1 MHGPIDMT
9 QTISIPLSTRQD
21 IAPTLYYSVAMS
33 VPENHLFEVSLQV
46 QNWSAPVLDLKFP
59 VWTPGSY
66 LVREYARHLQSFI
79 AETAEGK
86 ALVWRKVSKNHW
98 QVKVPSSTDLLL
110 RYRIFA
116 NELTVRT
123 NHLDSTHGYFNPA
136 AMFFRIPGYDQQ
148 AIAIT
153 ILPPKDNWIV
163 TTALPQGDRP
173 NTYIAS
179 NFDELV
185 DSPFEIGAQK
195 IYDFEVLGKPHQYV
209 IWGEGNYDLEKLI
222 EQTQKIIEVEAE
234 LFGGLP
240 YDRYFFLLH
249 LTSQA
254 YGGLE
259 HKHCCSLIYNRFGF
273 RELDSYNRFMT
284 LVAHEF
290 FHLWNVKRLRPKELE
305 TFDYDQENYTPS
317 LWFSEGTTSFYDM
330 VIPLR
335 AGIYDAM
342 YYLKKLGESI
352 TQLQTT
358 PGRNIQPVSESS
370 FDAWVKLYRPDANSK
385 NSQISYYLKG
395 ELVSFLLDLLIRKQH
410 HNQRSLDDVMRQ
422 LWQQFGQHEAGF
434 TAQDL
439 KQVFES
445 VTQLDLTDFWNRY
458 IDGVEEL
465 PFDHYLAPF
474 GLALKSEVADDAPP
488 RFGATVKMEHGKA
501 MVKFVEVGSPA
512 ANAGIDPGDE
522 VLALNGFRIEAEQLE
537 KRLQD
542 YGPGSS
548 VELTLFHQDV
558 LRQCTVLLKEP
569 VPSSYTISE
578 VESPTPAQQELL
590 NGWLG
595 IELP

>member
-1 MHGPIDMT
+1 MT
-9 QTISIPLSTRQD
+9 QTVSAPFSTQEVT
-21 IAPTLYYSVAMS
+21 APTLHYVVAMS
-33 VPENHLFEVSLQV
+33 APETHLFEVSLEI
-46 QNWSAPVLDLKFP
+46 QNWADSVLDLKFP

-66 LVREYARHLQSFI
+66 LVREYARHLQSFT
-79 AETAEGK
+79 AETGERK
-86 ALVWRKVSKNHW
+86 VLIWRKVSKNHW
-98 QVKVPSSTDLLL
+98 QVDVPSPTALVV

-136 AMFFRIPGYDQQ
+136 AMFFRIAEYEEQKLS
-148 AIAIT
+148 IT
-153 ILPPKDNWIV
+153 ILPPQKDWLV
-163 TTALPQGDRP
+163 TTALPVGDRP
-173 NTYIAS
+173 NTFIAR

-185 DSPFEIGAQK
+185 DSPFEIGTQQIHA
-195 IYDFEVLGKPHQYV
+195 FEVLGKPHDYV
-209 IWGEGNYDLEKLI
+209 IWGEGNYDAAKLM
-222 EQTQKIIEVEAE
+222 EDTQKIVEVEAQ
-234 LFGGLP
+234 LFGELP
-240 YDRYFFLLH
+240 YERYFFLLH

-273 RELDSYNRFMT
+273 RESDSYNRFIS

-335 AGIYDAM
+335 AGIYDAA

-352 TQLQTT
+352 TQLQNT
-358 PGRNIQPVSESS
+358 PGRTVQPVSESS
-370 FDAWVKLYRPDANSK
+370 FDAWVKLYRPDANSR

-410 HNQRSLDDVMRQ
+410 QNQRSLDDVMRQ
-422 LWQQFGQHEAGF
+422 LWQQFGQSEIGF
-434 TAQDL
+434 SAQEL

-445 VTQLDLTDFWNRY
+445 IAQMDLTDFWCRY

-465 PFDHYLAPF
+465 SFDEYLAPF
-474 GLALKSEVADDAPP
+474 GLVLKSEVPEDASPY
-488 RFGATVKMEHGKA
+488 FGATVKMEQGRT

-512 ANAGIDPGDE
+512 AIAGIDPGDE
-522 VLALNGFRIEAEQLE
+522 LLALNGFKVNTEQLG

-542 YGPGSS
+542 FSPGSAI
-548 VELTLFHQDV
+548 ELTFFHHDV
-558 LRQCTVLLKEP
+558 LRTCTVQLQEP
-569 VPSSYTISE
+569 VASSYTVAE
-578 VESPTPAQQELL
+578 LDAPTPEQKELL
-590 NGWLG
+590 HGWLG
-595 IELP
+595 L